1 MKKKKQQKSTFKE
14 RLVKFTN
21 LFYKEVYCTKDGI
34 KTVLRY
40 HMPKFNIPRLPSCS
54 LHSYI
59 VQVLPNSL
67 LRPLSLLSRQK
78 QTKDPTWLKHSLLH
92 KSYPCQIFIS
102 V

>member
-1 MKKKKQQKSTFKE
+1 MKKKNKNPHSKE
-14 RLVKFTN
+14 RLVEFTN
-21 LFYKEVYCTKDGI
+21 LFYKQVYCTKDGI